1 MIILRMRAL
10 KDARDEY
17 EDQSHHG
24 DQSHSYTNLVNRF
37 GECVQ
42 PHKKQSVKITFE
54 ENNS

>member
-1 MIILRMRAL
+1 MRAL